1 MSELN
6 VLLAGE
12 AVDPGFPK
20 FQDVEIPLSL
30 EGMFKSL
37 SMKHLEPSTPEQN
50 LKFVLWKEHS
60 GWGDRRHRGGRGLSW
75 IYQSMLRPPTFFP
88 NLVVETPSDVYIPQE
103 RYWKIFLW
111 GSWLGQRGRGGL
123 NNRKIKTGESDIKS
137 CTVKISAS
145 LLTVKHTSP
154 VHAAQLCRSF

>member
-20 FQDVEIPLSL
+20 SQDVEIPLSL

-60 GWGDRRHRGGRGLSW
+60 G
-75 IYQSMLRPPTFFP
+75 
-88 NLVVETPSDVYIPQE
+88 
-103 RYWKIFLW
+103 
-111 GSWLGQRGRGGL
+111 
-123 NNRKIKTGESDIKS
+123 
-137 CTVKISAS
+137 
-145 LLTVKHTSP
+145 
-154 VHAAQLCRSF
+154 